1 MHAFAQ
7 VRRLAGIALL
17 TALVAAGIA
26 PAGAA
31 DEGTQ
36 DLPVM
41 LSVTGG
47 AAFIGKQSLQ
57 SVQLVTDIVNAQGGI
72 RGKKLHIVL
81 QDTTTSPSTAVQLLN
96 GLISQHVQATFGPT
110 FTAECSALAP
120 LITNGPI
127 VSCFSP
133 GVHPPAGSYMFSGG
147 VGSDSM
153 ALSIANYFR
162 GRGWTKVAIISS
174 TDASGQDFAENFD
187 KVMDLP
193 VNSGLHF
200 VAKEH
205 FATTDISTTAQIA
218 RIKAANP
225 QVVITWTAGTGLGV
239 VLQSVHEVGLDVP
252 IMAGNANMVHAQLD
266 GYAAFVPK
274 TLLFPGILGIT
285 NVASSPAAVKAA
297 ESQFN
302 SAYAKTGAKPDLPG
316 ALSWI
321 PTKLLLDAYAAIGW
335 NATADQLRAWI
346 VSQHN
351 WAGVNGIYDFAKFPQ
366 RGIGPDSCII
376 TQWNP
381 TSHEFTAVSGPAGS
395 TH

>member
-1 MHAFAQ
+1 
-7 VRRLAGIALL
+7 
-17 TALVAAGIA
+17 
-26 PAGAA
+26 
-31 DEGTQ
+31 
-36 DLPVM
+36 
-41 LSVTGG
+41 
-47 AAFIGKQSLQ
+47 
-57 SVQLVTDIVNAQGGI
+57 
-72 RGKKLHIVL
+72 
-81 QDTTTSPSTAVQLLN
+81 
-96 GLISQHVQATFGPT
+96 
-110 FTAECSALAP
+110 
-120 LITNGPI
+120 
-127 VSCFSP
+127 
-133 GVHPPAGSYMFSGG
+133 
-147 VGSDSM
+147 M

-193 VNSGLHF
+193 ANSGLHF

-205 FATTDISTTAQIA
+205 FATTDISVTAQIA
-218 RIKAANP
+218 RIKTANP
-225 QVVITWTAGTGLGV
+225 QAVIVWTAGTGLGV
-239 VLQSVHEVGLDVP
+239 ALQGVHEVGLDVP

-285 NVASSPAAVKAA
+285 NVASSPAGVKAA

-302 SAYAKTGAKPDLPG
+302 AAYAKLGAKPDLPG
-316 ALSWI
+316 ALSWD
-321 PTKLLLDAYAAIGW
+321 PTKLLFDAYTAIGW

-351 WAGVNGIYDFAKFPQ
+351 WSGINGIYDFAKFPQ

-381 TSHEFTAVSGPAGS
+381 TTHEFSPVSGPAGVPR
-395 TH
+395 